1 MDATNQPKR
10 TAPSTPPVP
19 PAASPA
25 AESPAGA
32 TTGTDTFSKSV
43 LLAELGL
50 SPEGHFQA
58 PEVPPADAGSAAADQ
73 APAPVAEAEAA
84 ADEPAPQ
91 PEAAAAESESTEPA
105 ASSEPGEAS
114 GASEENPPAEP
125 PEEEETK
132 SPLQQR
138 IDELTAG
145 RKSAE
150 EQAARLRE
158 QLAEAQARASGAL
171 EASPLAMI
179 DNLPTL
185 QMKRDQLVILHQ
197 WALENPDGGTMPGKE
212 GGEPIAYSREE
223 VARIQGQTFRLLNR
237 EVPQRAAYLQ
247 ARAQAD
253 SVALQSYPWL
263 KSVGTGYG
271 AEVQQAIEQVPVLR
285 SLPGYRLIT
294 ANALIGE
301 KLRAAG
307 IRVDEALIARLRR
320 EQGAA
325 APAKPVPPKAPSAP
339 ARPGTVPPRT
349 APKASLQRSA
359 ARQLAANPGSQDA
372 LESAIAAKLSY

>member
-1 MDATNQPKR
+1 MDAKTQPKSA
-10 TAPSTPPVP
+10 APSTPPAP

-32 TTGTDTFSKSV
+32 ITGSTFSKSE

-58 PEVPPADAGSAAADQ
+58 PELPADAESAAADP
-73 APAPVAEAEAA
+73 APATPVAEADPAA
-84 ADEPAPQ
+84 GEPAPQ
-91 PEAAAAESESTEPA
+91 SAEAAAESDTPEPA
-105 ASSEPGEAS
+105 ARSEIDPES
-114 GASEENPPAEP
+114 GAPTEPSPAEP
-125 PEEEETK
+125 PKEEEPK

-138 IDELTAG
+138 IDELTAA

-158 QLAEAQARASGAL
+158 QLAETQARNSGAF
-171 EASPLAMI
+171 EASPLATI
-179 DNLPTL
+179 EDFPAL
-185 QMKRDQLVILHQ
+185 QEKRDQLFLLHQ
-197 WALENPDGGTMPGKE
+197 WAIENPDGGAMPGKDGNPVE
-212 GGEPIAYSREE
+212 YTRAE
-223 VARIQGQTFRLLNR
+223 VARIEGQTFRMLNR
-237 EVPQRAAYLQ
+237 DIPQRAAYLQ

-253 SVALQSYPWL
+253 AAALQSYPWL

-271 AEVQQAIEQVPVLR
+271 AEVQQAIEQVPILR

-294 ANALIGE
+294 ANAIIGE
-301 KLRAAG
+301 KLRSAG
-307 IRVDEALIARLRR
+307 IRVDDALIARLRK
-320 EQGAA
+320 EQGVGAA
-325 APAKPVPPKAPSAP
+325 APAKPVPPKAPPAP

-359 ARQLAANPGSQDA
+359 ARQLAENPGSVGA